1 LRARQKWYSRYYKT
15 ILNFVLNQ
23 HRWVLSKLRILNNQK
38 NIERFY
44 FFEDIHHRNEIG
56 FIALTTTCNKLFVKD
71 KLKMKNAC
79 REKMVLQVL
88 QNDAHFLFKPA
99 LIGIFQTK
107 NFKVT
112 KEY

>member
-1 LRARQKWYSRYYKT
+1 
-15 ILNFVLNQ
+15 
-23 HRWVLSKLRILNNQK
+23 
-38 NIERFY
+38 
-44 FFEDIHHRNEIG
+44 
-56 FIALTTTCNKLFVKD
+56 VKD

-79 REKMVLQVL
+79 REKMVLRVL